1 MKVTGFRS
9 HTYEYRLAR
18 RLGDANGPLGS
29 DYGRGSILYIDTDIG
44 VTGIALGGGTSPRRL
59 EHLIVGEDPR
69 GVVGLWKKMQ
79 DAIFKSGNAGED
91 NAALC
96 AIDGQH
102 RYGGAHQAQNSQCH
116 RETHT

>member
-9 HTYEYRLAR
+9 HTYEYQLAR
-18 RLGDANGPLGS
+18 KLGDANGPLGS
-29 DYGRGSILYIDTDIG
+29 DYGRGSILYIDTDVG
-44 VTGIALGGGTSPRRL
+44 VTGIAPGGGPVAHRL

-91 NAALC
+91 HAAMVHDLT
-96 AIDGQH
+96 Q
-102 RYGGAHQAQNSQCH
+102 GGGGPCGCGTVFMIK
-116 RETHT
+116 E